1 MSYYTAPKPGSKIII
16 VGGGAFGLSTA
27 YALALKKKYDI
38 WVFDRAASI
47 PAPDAASTDIS
58 KAVRM
63 DYGNQALYLRL
74 MLEAL
79 PLWDQWNKERATQGQ
94 IPVYHESG
102 VLIFGRHGQ
111 FSQYEQESM
120 RLIREAGY
128 GNVLQTFDNPQS
140 IIKRFP
146 YFKDAVANGYDTAYL
161 NTRGGW
167 CNSSEAIKH
176 VYQKCLDLGVQLVL
190 GPEEGS
196 LDKLEMTTD
205 NKVVGIRTKNG
216 QVHLADKVVL
226 ATGAWTSSLLA
237 FGTSHPAAATEQ
249 QPTSNGLTATGQ
261 IVVQFKPAQDD
272 PAFTPKSSQ
281 QEAMPVWLADSSRT
295 GFYGFPM
302 HPENGLLK
310 VALHGLGYLNP
321 SFAGD
326 KNVKPAT
333 AVQPVS
339 VPRTQLTHPT
349 DTIPVKALHQ
359 FRSFLAD
366 FFPATSAMDVH
377 YARVCWYSDSAD
389 CSFLVAPHPSYQN
402 LVVASGDSGHGMKFL
417 PIIGFKIGQVIEGQ
431 ENDYTR
437 AWQWRDSSGTTG
449 LNFDGMRPTNHQGTP
464 AISIMDDPNDIT
476 THMATSNDLKA
487 PKARL

>member
-1 MSYYTAPKPGSKIII
+1 M
-16 VGGGAFGLSTA
+16 GGGAFGLSTA

-63 DYGNQALYLRL
+63 DYGNQSLYLRL

-79 PLWDQWNKERATQGQ
+79 PLWDAWNKERATQGQ
-94 IPVYHESG
+94 IPVYHETG

-111 FSQYEQESM
+111 FSQYEQESI

-128 GNVLQTFDNPQS
+128 GHVLQTFDNPQS

-176 VYQKCLDLGVQLVL
+176 VYQKCLDLGVQFML
-190 GPEEGS
+190 GPEAGTF
-196 LDKLEMTTD
+196 DKLEMESG

-216 QVHLADKVVL
+216 LVHLADKVVL
-226 ATGAWTSSLLA
+226 ATGAWTSGLLA
-237 FGTSHPAAATEQ
+237 SDAAGQ
-249 QPTSNGLTATGQ
+249 QAGGSGLTATGQ
-261 IVVQFKPAQDD
+261 VVIQFKPDKNE
-272 PAFTPKSSQ
+272 PAFTQQSSQ
-281 QEAMPVWLADSSRT
+281 QDPMPVWLADSSRT
-295 GFYGFPM
+295 GFYGFPV

-321 SFAGD
+321 VLSSGD
-326 KNVKPAT
+326 QNVKQDPA
-333 AVQPVS
+333 AVS

-359 FRSFLAD
+359 FRSFLAE
-366 FFPATSAMDVH
+366 FLPATSAMDVH

-389 CSFLVAPHPSYQN
+389 SSFLVTPHPRYQD
-402 LVVASGDSGHGMKFL
+402 LVIASGDSGHGMKFL
-417 PIIGFKIGQVIEGQ
+417 PIIGFKICQVIEGQ
-431 ENDYTR
+431 ESDYTL
-437 AWQWRDSSGTTG
+437 AWQWRDSSTG
-449 LNFDGMRPTNHQGTP
+449 LNFDGMRPTNHQGTL
-464 AISIMDDPNDIT
+464 AISIMDDPKDT
-476 THMATSNDLKA
+476 STHMATSNDLKA